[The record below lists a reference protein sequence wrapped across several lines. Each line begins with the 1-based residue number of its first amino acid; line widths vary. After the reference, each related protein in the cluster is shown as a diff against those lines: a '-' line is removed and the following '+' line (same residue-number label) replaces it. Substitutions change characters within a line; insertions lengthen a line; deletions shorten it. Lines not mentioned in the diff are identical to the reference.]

1 MIKCFQ
7 KLCCG
12 VFWQIRKF
20 LGLIV
25 ATKAKALSLLKD
37 HLLVPA
43 HNEMKM
49 SVMLFGPLQMKYN
62 DQQG

>member
-1 MIKCFQ
+1 MSIM
-7 KLCCG
+7 LWY
-12 VFWQIRKF
+12 FWRIRKAF
-20 LGLIV
+20 GLIV
-25 ATKAKALSLLKD
+25 KAKALSLLKD

-49 SVMLFGPLQMKYN
+49 SMMLFGPLQMKYN

>member
-1 MIKCFQ
+1 MSIM
-7 KLCCG
+7 LWY
-12 VFWQIRKF
+12 FWRIRKPF
-20 LGLIV
+20 GLIV
-25 ATKAKALSLLKD
+25 KAKALSLLKD

>member
-1 MIKCFQ
+1 M
-7 KLCCG
+7 LWY
-12 VFWQIRKF
+12 FWRIRKAF
-20 LGLIV
+20 GLIV
-25 ATKAKALSLLKD
+25 ATKAKALSLLKY

>member
-1 MIKCFQ
+1 MFQ

-12 VFWQIRKF
+12 ISWRIRKTF
-20 LGLIV
+20 GLTV

-37 HLLVPA
+37 HLLVPE

-49 SVMLFGPLQMKYN
+49 SVMLFGPL
-62 DQQG
+62 

>member
-1 MIKCFQ
+1 MPIM
-7 KLCCG
+7 LWY
-12 VFWQIRKF
+12 FWRIRKAF
-20 LGLIV
+20 GLIV
-25 ATKAKALSLLKD
+25 KAKALSLLKD